1 MRKAVAVAFI
11 LLTVLAACSS
21 DPQRLLSQ
29 AEAKWREGKYEDA
42 IRLNNLVYNRERG
55 GADGA
60 VALLNIGNIYYLNL
74 RRIKDAIDTYNK
86 LVDEYRGS
94 PEEGKA
100 RQQLATIYLN
110 EVGDLTQ
117 AISEYDRI
125 LELPGVQNRQ
135 EIEFLRAK
143 AYFQK
148 GEYNMALQALRHL
161 EEEGVT
167 GHLADQVSLKIGNI
181 YQIQKKYEQAL
192 SCFQKV
198 MDSPC
203 IDCRR
208 RAHLHLM
215 ETYEALFD
223 FEKAITVIRSLDA
236 SPENQAV
243 ISREIAR
250 LNERQREVEA
260 GRMPRLPEGRHP

>member
-1 MRKAVAVAFI
+1 VKTLLAGGIALLSI
-11 LLTVLAACSS
+11 LTACSS
-21 DPQRLLSQ
+21 DPRRLLAQ
-29 AEAKWREGKYEDA
+29 AEASWRQGKYEDA
-42 IRLNNLVYNRERG
+42 IRLNTLVYNRERG

-60 VALLNIGNIYYLNL
+60 AALMNIGNIYYLNL
-74 RRIKDAIDTYNK
+74 RRLKDAIDTYNK

-94 PEEGKA
+94 PEESKA
-100 RQQLATIYLN
+100 RQQLATIYAN

-117 AISEYDRI
+117 AIFEYDRI
-125 LELPGVQNRQ
+125 LELPNLQNRQ

-143 AYFQK
+143 AYFQE

-181 YQIQKKYEQAL
+181 YQIQKKYEQAVG
-192 SCFQKV
+192 CFEKV
-198 MDSPC
+198 INSPC

-223 FEKAITVIRSLDA
+223 FERAIAVIRSLDA
-236 SPENQAV
+236 TPENQPIIA
-243 ISREIAR
+243 REVAR
-250 LNERQREVEA
+250 LNKRQGEVEA
-260 GRMPRLPEGRHP
+260 GRMPQLPEARRR